1 MRLVISCHDGS
12 FSRLFHTS
20 HMQKRQNDSLSVPST
35 KYFYLSYFQ
44 KFCYLALKPTINGQL
59 TIIVMCCYIC
69 MQMSLSFIV
78 YINETTAV
86 GLLFS

>member
-1 MRLVISCHDGS
+1 
-12 FSRLFHTS
+12 
-20 HMQKRQNDSLSVPST
+20 
-35 KYFYLSYFQ
+35 
-44 KFCYLALKPTINGQL
+44 
-59 TIIVMCCYIC
+59 